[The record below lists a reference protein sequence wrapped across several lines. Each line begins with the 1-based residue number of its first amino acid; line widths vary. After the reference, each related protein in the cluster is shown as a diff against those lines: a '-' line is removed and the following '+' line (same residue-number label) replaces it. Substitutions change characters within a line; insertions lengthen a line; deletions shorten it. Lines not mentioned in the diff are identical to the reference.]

1 MKQFNFRIL
10 LALFLLGLGFVQLAM
25 AASNIVTSPT
35 TSRWAWN
42 DIIAWI
48 DFYNNNN
55 GANVLETNLQGYAS
69 SSLGE
74 VALDCAT
81 SPAGNICGPG
91 PYNWKVL
98 NDNAGRLSGWAWN
111 DAVGWISF
119 CGGQSS
125 ANCPGSVSYRVLISG
140 ATGDF
145 TGYAWNDA
153 VGWISFNCVGPP
165 EHCNEGNTQYKV
177 ATAWTAT
184 STTGYLDSSTFDT
197 GVSGGAQINS
207 VSWQGSMP
215 APADGATVTFQFAV
229 ASSSGGPWNYQG
241 PDGTA
246 NTYYPLTGV
255 SSPSVA
261 IPVSYTLY
269 NNMRYFRYRITLNSN
284 QPQTFSPRV
293 DNVSVNWSR

>member
-1 MKQFNFRIL
+1 MKHFKPRIL

-25 AASNIVTSPT
+25 ATSNIVTSPT

-42 DIIAWI
+42 DVIAWI
-48 DFYNNNN
+48 DFYNDNN
-55 GANVLETNLQGYAS
+55 GANILETNLQGYAS
-69 SSLGE
+69 SSMGE

-81 SPAGNICGPG
+81 SPAGNICDP
-91 PYNWKVL
+91 NVWKVL
-98 NDNAGRLSGWAWN
+98 NDSAGRLSGWAWN
-111 DAVGWISF
+111 DVVGWISF

-125 ANCPGSVSYRVLISG
+125 TNCPGSVSYRVLVSG

-145 TGYAWNDA
+145 SGYAWNDA

-165 EHCNEGNTQYKV
+165 DHCNGGTTQYKV
-177 ATAWTAT
+177 ATTWTSS

-215 APADGATVTFQFAV
+215 VPTDDSFVAFQFA
-229 ASSSGGPWNYQG
+229 ASNSSSGPWDYQG

-246 NTYYPLTGV
+246 NTYYPLIGV
-255 SSPSVA
+255 SSPNVA
-261 IPVSYTLY
+261 IPVSYTLH
-269 NNMRYFRYRITLNSN
+269 NNLRYFRYRMTLASN
-284 QPQTFSPRV
+284 QAQTFSPRV

>member
-1 MKQFNFRIL
+1 MKQFNLRIL
-10 LALFLLGLGFVQLAM
+10 LALFLLGFGYVQLAM
-25 AASNIVTSPT
+25 ATSNIVTSPS

-42 DIIAWI
+42 DVIAWI

-69 SSLGE
+69 SSMGE

-81 SPAGNICGPG
+81 SPKGDICD
-91 PYNWKVL
+91 PYIWKVL
-98 NDNAGRLSGWAWN
+98 NDGAGRLFGWAWN

-125 ANCPGSVSYRVLISG
+125 ADCPGSVSYRVLVNG

-153 VGWISFNCVGPP
+153 VGWISFNCVGLP
-165 EHCNEGNTQYKV
+165 EHCNGGATQYKV
-177 ATAWTAT
+177 ATIWAAT

-215 APADGATVTFQFAV
+215 APADGSFVAFQFAV
-229 ASSSGGPWNYQG
+229 SNSSGGSWNYQG

-246 NTYYPLTGV
+246 NTYYMTYAAN
-255 SSPSVA
+255 SPY
-261 IPVSYTLY
+261 IVSYTLH
-269 NNMRYFRYRITLNSN
+269 NNMRYFRYRITLVSN